1 MYALEHESISTISI
15 AGIVEWGEV
24 VLGEM
29 VFWFQLTSHLYLSYY
44 YLVMITSCSFLHT
57 MMIAVLMVLIIY
69 LRKTVRPDII

>member
-44 YLVMITSCSFLHT
+44 HLVIIASCFFLHT
-57 MMIAVLMVLIIY
+57 LCAVSMMLIIY
-69 LRKTVRPDII
+69 LKVPTH